1 MMGADLYIRSN
12 YDRLQQLH
20 QRQFDLAVAKRDKA
34 KTALQ
39 LDQAQREVNELYA
52 AMHPDC
58 AYYRDG
64 YNRFSLLAQLGLSWW
79 LDVAVR
85 LEVDDTLGL
94 DSVKWLHDQVRTR
107 RITCQVKPT
116 EEQAIAAEIVGELE
130 GSHSTIRSAE
140 TLTAYSADDVE
151 WFVSRKQ
158 ALITFLQTALDLG
171 EPPVCSL

>member
-20 QRQFDLAVAKRDKA
+20 QRQFELAVAKRDKA

-39 LDQAQREVNELYA
+39 HDQAQREVNELYA

-58 AYYRDG
+58 AYHRDG

-94 DSVKWLHDQVRTR
+94 DSVKWLRDQVRTR
-107 RITCQVKPT
+107 RITCQVEPT

-140 TLTAYSADDVE
+140 TLTAYSADDIE
-151 WFVSRKQ
+151 WFVGRKQ